1 LELIDINA
9 NIRTAAG
16 NSPSRGIRRE
26 GNIPGVIYGPG
37 SESVLISINAHDLEL
52 ALKKAQMSQIIFN
65 LKLQNADFPARSAIA
80 KEIQVH
86 PVSRKFM
93 HVDFYEIS
101 KDRKI
106 TVKVPIAIRGKAK
119 GVENGGIL
127 QSILREVEVSCL
139 PFEVPDAIPVD
150 ISSLD
155 IGDSIH
161 IGDLPKMDNIDFADD
176 AQMTVLTISS
186 SMGDDRSAGAKTE
199 EAESAPAAGG
209 KKGA

>member
-1 LELIDINA
+1 MELIDIHA
-9 NIRTAAG
+9 NIRTVAG

-52 ALKKAQMSQIIFN
+52 ALKKAPMGQIIFN
-65 LKLQNADFPARSAIA
+65 LQLQNADFPARSAIA

-86 PVSRKFM
+86 PVSRNFM

-119 GVENGGIL
+119 GVEDGGIL

-150 ISSLD
+150 ISNLD

-186 SMGDDRSAGAKTE
+186 SMGDDRSGGGKTE
-199 EAESAPAAGG
+199 ESEAAPAAGG